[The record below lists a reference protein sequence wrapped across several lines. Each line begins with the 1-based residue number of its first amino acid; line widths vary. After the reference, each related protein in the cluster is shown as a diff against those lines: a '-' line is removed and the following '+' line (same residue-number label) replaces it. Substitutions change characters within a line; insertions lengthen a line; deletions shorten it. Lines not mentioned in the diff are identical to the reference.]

1 MASQVFKSHASQVSM
16 SCRICKGSKHLK
28 WFCKDCEIDSNCEK
42 SSKFIICT
50 SCKIRHGQIPATAN
64 HLILSFN
71 DIDSCTYD
79 ALTKSK
85 IRRTPCRKHPD
96 DTYTLFCQIC
106 NILVCASCIPK
117 YHNGHIMR
125 GIDNFVEEK
134 LRREGKE
141 LSKRLP
147 TRRSPS
153 EDEVCKQ
160 KYQLCQEQ
168 VGKFPSST
176 STSSSNK
183 YDYFLLQ
190 SGFRVISSA
199 TAKLPCVYFMKVLSD
214 DTAWIGL
221 PKWDKII
228 KVKIKIPNTFF
239 QSIITKAQLDI
250 DLESRQV
257 DEIMGINATDIEI
270 LSNGNILCVSGHNYN
285 INMVTEC
292 TNGRKQI
299 SQFSNLEPLIPI
311 SIHAEK
317 DGEQLIWV
325 GAKEIGEEYH
335 LTLHSVRQVIALSQ
349 SGRAVKIIEKT
360 VNERRLFT
368 VPWRLIRVADYLC
381 VIDTTTTVSGRVISL
396 KTSGHLM
403 WIYNTKQ
410 SGICSKEFYPTSMR
424 TTASSQNILV
434 MDAANS
440 SLHVLDMH
448 GSLLLQ
454 QSMKTIKVQRPFS
467 IDTDET
473 GQIWVGCVHDKSVS
487 PVKSKIYI
495 LKIIGL

>member
-106 NILVCASCIPK
+106 NVLVCASCIPK

-153 EDEVCKQ
+153 EDEACKQ
-160 KYQLCQEQ
+160 KYHLCQEQ
-168 VGKFPSST
+168 VGKFPT

-199 TAKLPCVYFMKVLSD
+199 TANLPCVYLMKVLSD

-257 DEIMGINATDIEI
+257 DEIIGINATDIEI
-270 LSNGNILCVSGHNYN
+270 LSNGNILCVSGQNYN

-381 VIDTTTTVSGRVISL
+381 VIDKTTTVSGRVISL

-403 WIYNTKQ
+403 WIYNPKQ
-410 SGICSKEFYPTSMR
+410 SGICSKEFFPTSMR

-473 GQIWVGCVHDKSVS
+473 GQLWVGCVHDKSVS

>member
-16 SCRICKGSKHLK
+16 SCRICKGSKHLN

-125 GIDNFVEEK
+125 GIDNFDEEK

-153 EDEVCKQ
+153 EDEACKQ

-190 SGFRVISSA
+190 SGFRVISSV
-199 TAKLPCVYFMKVLSD
+199 TANLPCVYFMKVLSD

-250 DLESRQV
+250 DIESRQV
-257 DEIMGINATDIEI
+257 DEIIGINATDIEI
-270 LSNGNILCVSGHNYN
+270 LSNGNILCISGQNYN
-285 INMVTEC
+285 ISMVTEC

-325 GAKEIGEEYH
+325 GAKEIGEEYN
-335 LTLHSVRQVIALSQ
+335 LTLHSVRQVITLSQ
-349 SGRAVKIIEKT
+349 SGRVVKIIEKT

-381 VIDTTTTVSGRVISL
+381 VIDKTTTVSGRVISL

-403 WIYNTKQ
+403 WIYNPKQ
-410 SGICSKEFYPTSMR
+410 SGICSKEFYPSSMR

-473 GQIWVGCVHDKSVS
+473 GQLWVGCVHDKSVS